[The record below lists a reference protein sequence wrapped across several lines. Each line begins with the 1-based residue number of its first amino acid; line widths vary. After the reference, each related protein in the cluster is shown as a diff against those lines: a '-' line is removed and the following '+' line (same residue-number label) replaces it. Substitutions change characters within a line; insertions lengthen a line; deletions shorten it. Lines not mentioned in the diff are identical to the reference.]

1 MVERH
6 RIWILFTGFCVLHSL
21 QCSYCL
27 ASSFTLIR
35 ALPLTLLDYAML
47 DYVDKQFLWS
57 I

>member
-6 RIWILFTGFCVLHSL
+6 RIWILFSGFCVLHSL